1 MAVNPILKPAEPRAA
16 AGVRLSRS
24 ARYIFFGA
32 ALLYFCVPMA
42 AVLLYS
48 FATRWTANVLPD
60 GYTLEW
66 WQATVADPRIQS
78 AFSTSISLA
87 TLTAVIDIAVVV
99 PAAYWSRVRN
109 ARIRPVVEVA
119 AAVPFAL
126 PYVVIAFGLMQFSGV
141 VVPQYQGTFALLVAG
156 HAAIAFPFVYWAVDG
171 AMAAA
176 GIERLS
182 ETAEACGA
190 SPSQTLRRV
199 VLPNIS
205 PGLVTGGLLSFAA
218 SFGEFAMAQIIGRGL
233 DTVPLWSAEMIRS
246 YTDTAGSYN
255 RLAVVTLLT
264 FAVLFVLSAV
274 VVYWNRGQ
282 TVRLLPG
289 GGASDKG
296 GADERRQHGRRYQD
310 VRPGEGPRP
319 RLRRRLRGRAPGSCS
334 GHRAAARRHCCGAW
348 LGLERPD
355 RGSVEIGELDVT
367 SVPTR
372 DRPIGMVFQNY
383 ALFPNLTVRQNIA
396 FPLEVRHKAAPGN
409 RLPGRR
415 TARAGPPDRSSRP
428 LSKADQR
435 RTGAAVR
442 ARSCAGAES

>member
-1 MAVNPILKPAEPRAA
+1 MAVEIGRTQSRAGGRVGR
-16 AGVRLSRS
+16 AGRNL
-24 ARYIFFGA
+24 FFGA
-32 ALLYFCVPMA
+32 ALVYFCLPMV

-48 FATRWTANVLPD
+48 FATRWTAHVLPD

-66 WQATVADPRIQS
+66 WQATIADPRIQS

-87 TLTAVIDIAVVV
+87 TLTALIDIAVVV
-99 PAAYWSRVRN
+99 PAAYWSRVRI
-109 ARIRPVVEVA
+109 ARIRHVVEVA

-141 VVPQYQGTFALLVAG
+141 VAPQFQGTFPLLVAG

-176 GIERLS
+176 SIERLS

-190 SPSQTLRRV
+190 SPIQIVRRIV
-199 VLPNIS
+199 IPNIS

-255 RLAVVTLLT
+255 RLAAVTLLT

-289 GGASDKG
+289 AGASTQGD
-296 GADERRQHGRRYQD
+296 RR
-310 VRPGEGPRP
+310 
-319 RLRRRLRGRAPGSCS
+319 
-334 GHRAAARRHCCGAW
+334 
-348 LGLERPD
+348 
-355 RGSVEIGELDVT
+355 
-367 SVPTR
+367 
-372 DRPIGMVFQNY
+372 
-383 ALFPNLTVRQNIA
+383 
-396 FPLEVRHKAAPGN
+396 
-409 RLPGRR
+409 
-415 TARAGPPDRSSRP
+415 
-428 LSKADQR
+428 
-435 RTGAAVR
+435 
-442 ARSCAGAES
+442 

>member
-1 MAVNPILKPAEPRAA
+1 MAVNAPPAPVAARSGSGRSLNRAA
-16 AGVRLSRS
+16 KYL
-24 ARYIFFGA
+24 FFGA
-32 ALLYFCVPMA
+32 ALLYLCVPMA
-42 AVLLYS
+42 AVLIYS
-48 FATRWTANVLPD
+48 FATRWTANILPD

-66 WQATVADPRIQS
+66 WQATVANPRIQS

-87 TLTAVIDIAVVV
+87 TLTAIIDIAVVV
-99 PAAYWSRVRN
+99 PASYWSRVRN
-109 ARIRPVVEVA
+109 AKIRPLVEVA

-141 VVPQYQGTFALLVAG
+141 VAPQFQGTFVLLVAG

-190 SPSQTLRRV
+190 SPFQTLRRV

-246 YTDTAGSYN
+246 YSDTAGSYN

-264 FAVLFVLSAV
+264 FAVLFVLSAL

-289 GGASDKG
+289 GGANPEG
-296 GADERRQHGRRYQD
+296 VRR
-310 VRPGEGPRP
+310 
-319 RLRRRLRGRAPGSCS
+319 
-334 GHRAAARRHCCGAW
+334 
-348 LGLERPD
+348 
-355 RGSVEIGELDVT
+355 
-367 SVPTR
+367 
-372 DRPIGMVFQNY
+372 
-383 ALFPNLTVRQNIA
+383 
-396 FPLEVRHKAAPGN
+396 
-409 RLPGRR
+409 
-415 TARAGPPDRSSRP
+415 
-428 LSKADQR
+428 
-435 RTGAAVR
+435 
-442 ARSCAGAES
+442 

>member
-1 MAVNPILKPAEPRAA
+1 VNGRRDRARPST
-16 AGVRLSRS
+16 RLSQA
-24 ARYIFFGA
+24 ARYLFFGA
-32 ALLYFCVPMA
+32 ALFYFCVPMV
-42 AVLLYS
+42 AVLVYS

-60 GYTLEW
+60 GYTLDW
-66 WQATVADPRIQS
+66 WQATLSNPRIQS

-109 ARIRPVVEVA
+109 ARIRHVVEVTA
-119 AAVPFAL
+119 ALPFAL

-141 VVPQYQGTFALLVAG
+141 VAPQFQGTFPLLVAG

-190 SPSQTLRRV
+190 SPSQTVRKV

-205 PGLVTGGLLSFAA
+205 AGLVTGGLLSFAA
-218 SFGEFAMAQIIGRGL
+218 SFGEFAMAQIIGRGM

-246 YTDTAGSYN
+246 YSDTAGSYN

-289 GGASDKG
+289 AG
-296 GADERRQHGRRYQD
+296 
-310 VRPGEGPRP
+310 
-319 RLRRRLRGRAPGSCS
+319 
-334 GHRAAARRHCCGAW
+334 AAASSEGN
-348 LGLERPD
+348 D
-355 RGSVEIGELDVT
+355 R
-367 SVPTR
+367 
-372 DRPIGMVFQNY
+372 
-383 ALFPNLTVRQNIA
+383 
-396 FPLEVRHKAAPGN
+396 
-409 RLPGRR
+409 
-415 TARAGPPDRSSRP
+415 
-428 LSKADQR
+428 
-435 RTGAAVR
+435 
-442 ARSCAGAES
+442 

>member
-1 MAVNPILKPAEPRAA
+1 MAVNIRRPAARDHGAS
-16 AGVRLSRS
+16 RL
-24 ARYIFFGA
+24 ARNLFFGA
-32 ALLYFCVPMA
+32 ALFYFCVPMV
-42 AVLLYS
+42 AVLIYS
-48 FATRWTANVLPD
+48 FSTRWTANVLPD
-60 GYTLEW
+60 GYTLQW
-66 WQATVADPRIQS
+66 WQATISDHRIQS

-87 TLTAVIDIAVVV
+87 TLTALIDIAVVV

-119 AAVPFAL
+119 AAIPFAL

-141 VVPQYQGTFALLVAG
+141 VAPQFQGTFPLLVAG

-190 SPSQTLRRV
+190 SPFQIIRRV
-199 VLPNIS
+199 VVPNIS
-205 PGLVTGGLLSFAA
+205 SGLVTGGLLSFAA

-289 GGASDKG
+289 A
-296 GADERRQHGRRYQD
+296 AATDEGGRR
-310 VRPGEGPRP
+310 
-319 RLRRRLRGRAPGSCS
+319 
-334 GHRAAARRHCCGAW
+334 
-348 LGLERPD
+348 
-355 RGSVEIGELDVT
+355 
-367 SVPTR
+367 
-372 DRPIGMVFQNY
+372 
-383 ALFPNLTVRQNIA
+383 
-396 FPLEVRHKAAPGN
+396 
-409 RLPGRR
+409 
-415 TARAGPPDRSSRP
+415 
-428 LSKADQR
+428 
-435 RTGAAVR
+435 
-442 ARSCAGAES
+442 

>member
-1 MAVNPILKPAEPRAA
+1 
-16 AGVRLSRS
+16 
-24 ARYIFFGA
+24 
-32 ALLYFCVPMA
+32 
-42 AVLLYS
+42 
-48 FATRWTANVLPD
+48 
-60 GYTLEW
+60 
-66 WQATVADPRIQS
+66 
-78 AFSTSISLA
+78 
-87 TLTAVIDIAVVV
+87 
-99 PAAYWSRVRN
+99 
-109 ARIRPVVEVA
+109 
-119 AAVPFAL
+119 
-126 PYVVIAFGLMQFSGV
+126 MQFSGV

-190 SPSQTLRRV
+190 SPFQTLRRV

-289 GGASDKG
+289 GVASDKG
-296 GADERRQHGRRYQD
+296 GGR
-310 VRPGEGPRP
+310 
-319 RLRRRLRGRAPGSCS
+319 
-334 GHRAAARRHCCGAW
+334 
-348 LGLERPD
+348 
-355 RGSVEIGELDVT
+355 
-367 SVPTR
+367 
-372 DRPIGMVFQNY
+372 
-383 ALFPNLTVRQNIA
+383 
-396 FPLEVRHKAAPGN
+396 
-409 RLPGRR
+409 
-415 TARAGPPDRSSRP
+415 
-428 LSKADQR
+428 
-435 RTGAAVR
+435 
-442 ARSCAGAES
+442 

>member
-1 MAVNPILKPAEPRAA
+1 MAVNPILTATGQRAA
-16 AGVRLSRS
+16 GGVRLSRT
-24 ARYIFFGA
+24 ARYLFFGA
-32 ALLYFCVPMA
+32 VLLYFCVPMA

-66 WQATVADPRIQS
+66 WQATVANPRIQS
-78 AFSTSISLA
+78 AFSTSIALA
-87 TLTAVIDIAVVV
+87 TLTAIIDIAVVV

-141 VVPQYQGTFALLVAG
+141 VVPKYQGTFALLVAG

-190 SPSQTLRRV
+190 SPFQTLRRV

-289 GGASDKG
+289 GVASDKG
-296 GADERRQHGRRYQD
+296 GGR
-310 VRPGEGPRP
+310 
-319 RLRRRLRGRAPGSCS
+319 
-334 GHRAAARRHCCGAW
+334 
-348 LGLERPD
+348 
-355 RGSVEIGELDVT
+355 
-367 SVPTR
+367 
-372 DRPIGMVFQNY
+372 
-383 ALFPNLTVRQNIA
+383 
-396 FPLEVRHKAAPGN
+396 
-409 RLPGRR
+409 
-415 TARAGPPDRSSRP
+415 
-428 LSKADQR
+428 
-435 RTGAAVR
+435 
-442 ARSCAGAES
+442 